1 MTPSIKT
8 DDKIRSTPHTQ
19 DPLCEIQLNM
29 SETSKINFLKESYLA
44 KQDESSLSSAFLKC
58 FANRL
63 SNTNDSIPAKV

>member
-8 DDKIRSTPHTQ
+8 DDKIQSTPHTQ

-44 KQDESSLSSAFLKC
+44 KKNESSLSSAF
-58 FANRL
+58 FF
-63 SNTNDSIPAKV
+63 